1 VLPLNVPVT
10 NILNP
15 YPAVVYRYAGTA
27 GQQLYFRGQSG
38 NPSGVWALYDP
49 NNAYVSYGY
58 AALSSDMEVT
68 LPMDGMYAL
77 ILTSFSAQSATNV
90 FQVNPFNYGETYS
103 INRAPVLNHIGNQ
116 ATGEGQPLLFT
127 AQASDPDN
135 NALTFSLDPGAPAGA
150 SINSMTGAFS
160 WTPPPTGFSLITN
173 LTVRV
178 TDNGIP
184 SLSAAETISIAVIA
198 GPVMLTVKRSGTTA
212 TVFWRTAP
220 GKHYQLQYKN
230 TLLDA
235 AWTDVGSVLAAT
247 DFTSSEPDN
256 TIGTNGQR
264 YYRVH
269 LLDP

>member
-1 VLPLNVPVT
+1 MRTCGHHAHLL
-10 NILNP
+10 L
-15 YPAVVYRYAGTA
+15 
-27 GQQLYFRGQSG
+27 
-38 NPSGVWALYDP
+38 LYDK
-49 NNAYVSYGY
+49 
-58 AALSSDMEVT
+58 LKQE
-68 LPMDGMYAL
+68 L
-77 ILTSFSAQSATNV
+77 IPQ
-90 FQVNPFNYGETYS
+90 
-103 INRAPVLNHIGNQ
+103 INRRLICDIIYDR
-116 ATGEGQPLLFT
+116 PLLPFTTPFT

-150 SINSMTGAFS
+150 SINSTTGAFS
-160 WTPPPTGFSLITN
+160 WTPPLTGFSLITN

-184 SLSAAETISIAVIA
+184 NLSAAETISIAVIA
-198 GPVMLTVKRSGTTA
+198 GPVMLTAKRSGTTA

-230 TLLDA
+230 TLPDA
-235 AWTDVGSVLAAT
+235 AWTDIGPVLAAT
-247 DFTSSEPDN
+247 DFTTSEPDN